1 MKGKKGNFEYVEK
14 EGSMTR
20 ETTMEEQGAGKRLE
34 FAMDAKK
41 HVLRNSFTKSR
52 MTREER
58 AVEPSR
64 PDLADILAMLGVDGG
79 KTASGQQAAPPP
91 MAAEDQEDDGHRD
104 DDEDDDQETS
114 EETDTLRLT
123 KFSRG

>member
-1 MKGKKGNFEYVEK
+1 
-14 EGSMTR
+14 MTR

-64 PDLADILAMLGVDGG
+64 PDLADIVAMLGVDGG

-91 MAAEDQEDDGHRD
+91 IAAEDQEDDGHRD

-123 KFSRG
+123 KISQG

>member
-1 MKGKKGNFEYVEK
+1 
-14 EGSMTR
+14 
-20 ETTMEEQGAGKRLE
+20 
-34 FAMDAKK
+34 MDAKK

-123 KFSRG
+123 KISQG